1 MESTTFHFSPPFSSP
16 SLSLRRRRGLRTS
29 SHRGGSSMAGA
40 VNLLLRFTQAE
51 QSAEYVVLGGMR
63 YANVML
69 YSDSGKCRFL
79 HLLFAGAATET
90 SGLGCIVAER
100 HRRTRCSRHR
110 PGYVPAL
117 RVDLMRRATPKRT
130 GRGWVWRER
139 ATRLPI
145 ERDTLRYAQSGVHR
159 VMLTRRVHI
168 CQLPP
173 CALGFSAHLSKGKKI
188 IFFFV

>member
-16 SLSLRRRRGLRTS
+16 PLSLRRRRGLRTS

-139 ATRLPI
+139 EPPDYPSNGIRSEWSTSCNANAARSYLPAAA
-145 ERDTLRYAQSGVHR
+145 LRPR
-159 VMLTRRVHI
+159 
-168 CQLPP
+168 
-173 CALGFSAHLSKGKKI
+173 FSAHLSKA
-188 IFFFV
+188 F